1 MEIPALRA
9 HRFRNALQSLLLAGS
24 MGGLCAY
31 LAWLLGGA
39 PMAAGAAA
47 AVLLLYF
54 LNPALSP
61 RLVLRLFRGRAL
73 ALPEAPELYAAVA
86 ELARR
91 AELPAVPRLYY
102 LPTDVMN
109 AFTTGTA
116 RDAAIALSD
125 GLLRRLS
132 LRELVGVLAHEI
144 THVRNRDIRLMG
156 FADLVARLTSVLSSA
171 GLLLLFVN
179 MPLLLF
185 TGAGIPWLPV
195 LLLLAAPSISALVQ
209 LALSRSRE
217 YEADLGAVALTGDPV
232 GLAAALGKMERYQG
246 RVLEQILLPGQRL
259 PDPSLLRTHPPTG
272 ERIRRLLALRADRPA
287 LALADAGAREGW
299 PVAAV
304 PLRPRWHR
312 SGLWY

>member
-1 MEIPALRA
+1 MNLVA
-9 HRFRNALQSLLLAGS
+9 HRANRLRNALQTLLLAGS

-39 PMAAGAAA
+39 PMAVGAAVA
-47 AVLLLYF
+47 VAVLYF
-54 LNPALSP
+54 VNPAVSP

-73 ALPEAPELYAAVA
+73 AVDEAPELYAAVA
-86 ELARR
+86 DLARR

-109 AFTTGTA
+109 AFTTGTTG
-116 RDAAIALSD
+116 DAAIALSD
-125 GLLRRLS
+125 GLLRRLT

-144 THVRNRDIRLMG
+144 SHVRNRDIRLMG
-156 FADLVARLTSVLSSA
+156 FADLVARLTSVLSSV
-171 GLLLLFVN
+171 GLFLMFLNL
-179 MPLLLF
+179 PLLLF
-185 TGAGIPWLPV
+185 MAEGVPWLPV
-195 LLLLAAPSISALVQ
+195 LLLLAAPSVSALVQ

-217 YEADLGAVALTGDPV
+217 YEADRAATALTGDPT

-246 RVLEQILLPGQRL
+246 RVLEQILIPGQRL

-287 LALADAGAREGW
+287 LPLAEPGRRGEW
-299 PVAAV
+299 PVAPAA
-304 PLRPRWHR
+304 LRPRWQR